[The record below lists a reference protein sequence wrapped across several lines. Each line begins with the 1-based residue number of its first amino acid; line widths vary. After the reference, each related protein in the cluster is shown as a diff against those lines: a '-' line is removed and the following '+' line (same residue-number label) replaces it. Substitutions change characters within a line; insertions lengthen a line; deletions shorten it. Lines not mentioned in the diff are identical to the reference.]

1 MAEVAK
7 AGTPSLCTMGAESG
21 ERIAGDIFAGEALAA
36 GDACYIKPADGA
48 VYRSLGAA
56 AAGSDSAQVHGFTPR
71 SAKAGD
77 AVSLYLNVNFRYG
90 ASLTPGKRLY
100 LSDQTPGALADAPT
114 VGGTGTVGFTID
126 ASRIRVRQSSY

>member
-36 GDACYIKPADGA
+36 CDACYINPADGL
-48 VYRSLGAA
+48 VYRSLGTA
-56 AAGSDSAQVHGFTPR
+56 AAGSDSAQVHGFTAR
-71 SAKAGD
+71 SAKTGD

-90 ASLTPGKRLY
+90 TNLTPGKRLY
-100 LSDQTPGALADAPT
+100 LSPTMPGGLADAAST
-114 VGGTGTVGFTID
+114 GGTAPVAFVID
-126 ASRIRVRQSSY
+126 ATRIRVRQSSY